1 VFVNAEQ
8 YLVLFILVIFFILSG
23 PLLSIVDTFANVAC
37 NLASGGDCLL

>member
-1 VFVNAEQ
+1 VYVNADQ

-37 NLASGGDCLL
+37 NLAAGIDCLG